1 MAKQTI
7 NVGTT
12 ANDGTGDALRTAFT
26 KVNNN
31 FTEVYNGK
39 VRLLGSNFTSL
50 GANVTGTTTETL
62 SASLL
67 IPANTLNA
75 DAYLNIYGLFERIGA
90 SVLGAINCNMYKN
103 TTNSLTGATKI
114 ATLSSMAAAAKSYST
129 MREMYIT
136 GGVITYMSNS
146 ASLSSNI
153 ASANFSDQTTT
164 FNVGVDNYIIFAVQL
179 ANAADTGRCK
189 IFRVTSYELN

>member
-1 MAKQTI
+1 
-7 NVGTT
+7 
-12 ANDGTGDALRTAFT
+12 
-26 KVNNN
+26 
-31 FTEVYNGK
+31 
-39 VRLLGSNFTSL
+39 
-50 GANVTGTTTETL
+50 
-62 SASLL
+62 
-67 IPANTLNA
+67 
-75 DAYLNIYGLFERIGA
+75 
-90 SVLGAINCNMYKN
+90 
-103 TTNSLTGATKI
+103 
-114 ATLSSMAAAAKSYST
+114 MAAAAKSYST